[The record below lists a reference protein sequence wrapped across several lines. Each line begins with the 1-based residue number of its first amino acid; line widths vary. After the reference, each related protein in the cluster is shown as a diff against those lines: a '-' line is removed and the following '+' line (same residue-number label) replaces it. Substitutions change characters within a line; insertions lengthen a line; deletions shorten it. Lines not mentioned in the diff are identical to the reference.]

1 MAFTLNHT
9 LPFQQIKGK
18 FSKLFVDYIQHPE
31 SFGDLVAFLPNQ
43 EGLKAAIDQRSKE
56 EVNRTVL
63 INAITGQ
70 YASSKVALP
79 FSIGMLHADT
89 TFTITTGQQLGIGL
103 GPLYT
108 VLKAMACIK
117 YAEQCKKWFPSFDFV
132 PVFWL
137 ASEDHDKE
145 EIQSFQVFNKMYTWD
160 TPQTGPVGQFTTEGL
175 ADLLK
180 QIPDFPEWVCTIYQD
195 ADNLS
200 QATRKVL
207 DALFHSY
214 GLLVVDGDDVE
225 LKRLFVPVLQ
235 KEIKEKRSQIFV
247 EKSSA
252 VLEKMGYSAQ
262 VHAREINLFY
272 LGKGSRER
280 IVYEGGQY
288 KVLHSS
294 TTWSEPELLA
304 HVEQAPQLFSPNV
317 ILRPVYESVVLP
329 DIAYVGGPGEIAYW
343 VQLKGVFDAMDV
355 MYPVVLPRIHAAF
368 ISASILHKMKTSGY
382 SIEDLLEEENTI
394 KSKVIAKQAE
404 HLLTWE
410 KEKNMLGEFWKGIA
424 HKVESIDKSLVLKVK
439 AEEAKALKLF
449 EEIEKKAKKAEER
462 KFEQQIK
469 SVLQWREKMFPNN
482 GLLERTDSIWS
493 WLINEPKMIDQLMN
507 SELDVFQ
514 FNFFVND

>member
-1 MAFTLNHT
+1 MAFTLNRT
-9 LPFQQIKGK
+9 LAFQQMKGK

-31 SFGDLVAFLPNQ
+31 SFGDLLAYMPTQ

-63 INAITGQ
+63 INAITKQ
-70 YASSKVALP
+70 YAASNVTLP

-145 EIQSFQVFNKMYTWD
+145 EIQSFQVFNKTYTWD
-160 TPQTGPVGQFTTEGL
+160 TTQTGAVGQFTTDGL
-175 ADLLK
+175 SELLK
-180 QIPDFPEWVCTIYQD
+180 QIPDFPEWVSNIYD
-195 ADNLS
+195 EADNLS
-200 QATRKVL
+200 NATRKVL
-207 DALFHSY
+207 DKLFHSY
-214 GLLVVDGDDVE
+214 GLVVVDGDDVE
-225 LKRLFVPVLQ
+225 LKRLFIPVIQ
-235 KEIKEKRSQIFV
+235 KEIKEKASQEYV
-247 EKSSA
+247 QKNSER
-252 VLEKMGYSAQ
+252 LEKLGYSAQ

-280 IVYEGGQY
+280 IVFESGKYQ
-288 KVLHSS
+288 VLHTSIA
-294 TTWSEPELLA
+294 WSESELLA
-304 HVEQAPQLFSPNV
+304 HVEEAPQLFSPNV

-343 VQLKGVFDAMDV
+343 LQLKGVFDAMDV
-355 MYPVVLPRIHAAF
+355 LFPVVLPRIHASF
-368 ISASILHKMKTSGY
+368 ISGSILNKIKTSGF
-382 SIEDLLEEENTI
+382 SIEDLLDDENTI
-394 KSKVIAKQAE
+394 KSKVVAAQGEQVLSWDKEKSMQAE
-404 HLLTWE
+404 
-410 KEKNMLGEFWKGIA
+410 FWNAIA
-424 HKVESIDKSLVLKVK
+424 NKVESIDKTLVSTVK
-439 AEEAKALKLF
+439 AEEAKALKLI
-449 EEIEKKAKKAEER
+449 EDIEKKAKKAEER

-469 SVLQWREKMFPNN
+469 SALQWKEKMFPNN
-482 GLLERTDSIWS
+482 GLLERSDSIWS
-493 WLINEPKMIDQLMN
+493 WMINEPEIIDQLMN
-507 SELDVFQ
+507 TELDIFQ